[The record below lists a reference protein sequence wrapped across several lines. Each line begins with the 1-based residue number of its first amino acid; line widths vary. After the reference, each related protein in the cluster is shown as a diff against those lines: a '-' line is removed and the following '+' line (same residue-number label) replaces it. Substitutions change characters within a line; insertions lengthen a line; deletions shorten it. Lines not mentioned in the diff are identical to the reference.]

1 MFNYEGSKTRCS
13 TWYRGCTICWQ
24 RIKASKTSWRT
35 HSMWIMAEQRLEK
48 VKGAVWSGGDE
59 LLQPRDVRSV
69 YLITYSQA
77 NLDAVPTRE
86 HFANLI
92 LEGFHKTDT
101 NAKVSVIQWACS
113 REAHCNGGFHYHMV
127 VKLSARRRWL
137 KIRNYLDGKYS
148 VKVNFSS
155 RHNNYYTA
163 WLYTTKEDSGFL
175 QSDSHPDLAGVGEPS
190 TYQASAARRCS
201 TTDTS
206 TSRSKKRR
214 LAKSLS
220 IFQVSE
226 IPVKKGIKTRLEL
239 MALANDQK
247 KEGKTDLAQS

>member
-1 MFNYEGSKTRCS
+1 MRRKISLFGAVQREWTKTKKPYYVQLWRKQNQMFKPDIE
-13 TWYRGCTICWQ
+13 GCTICWQ

-214 LAKSLS
+214 LAEKPLY
-220 IFQVSE
+220 FPGVGDTCE
-226 IPVKKGIKTRLEL
+226 
-239 MALANDQK
+239 
-247 KEGKTDLAQS
+247 EGD